1 MIAFKVTSRVYRQC
15 TALALNFV
23 LCALCSAQSIM
34 DVAATATIPFHF
46 PLAQGT
52 TDIPIRIDQCQ
63 SVGLSMPSPRGDLSL
78 LLVDPSGTIY
88 NPMDSTQTTVQMFV
102 SPDPL
107 VSPSETLYVY
117 NLYFDRPLKGDW
129 KLRIGL
135 PVTGNTP
142 ADSYVQMY
150 FHNAVAVALVTP
162 KAVYVPGETI
172 APAMAV
178 LDGATKLT
186 ALQSTVTLVKIGDTS
201 FQPQLVT
208 MVDDGSGIDAVAGDG
223 TFTGQLQ
230 IQNPGAYY
238 LFSDVQGTAST
249 GAFRRTAGTYFKV
262 LPPPANFSGPVDQK
276 LKISYP
282 IDK

>member
-1 MIAFKVTSRVYRQC
+1 
-15 TALALNFV
+15 
-23 LCALCSAQSIM
+23 
-34 DVAATATIPFHF
+34 
-46 PLAQGT
+46 
-52 TDIPIRIDQCQ
+52 
-63 SVGLSMPSPRGDLSL
+63 MPSPRGDLSL
-78 LLVDPSGTIY
+78 LLVDPSGTVY
-88 NPMDSTQTTVQMFV
+88 NLMDSAQTTVQMFV

-117 NLYFDRPLKGDW
+117 NLYFDKPLKGEW

-135 PVTGNTP
+135 PVAGTIS
-142 ADSYVQMY
+142 ADSYIQMY
-150 FHNAVAVALVTP
+150 FHNAVAAVLVTP

-172 APAMAV
+172 ALALAV

-186 ALQSTVTLVKIGDTS
+186 ALQSTVTLVRIGDAS
-201 FQPQLVT
+201 FLPQPVA

-230 IQNPGAYY
+230 IQNPGTYY

-249 GAFRRTAGTYFKV
+249 GAFRRTAGAYFKV
-262 LPPPANFSGPVDQK
+262 LCPPANFSGPVDQK

-282 IDK
+282 VDK